1 VKVLGLDVSTSN
13 VGFCLLDTECSQSNG
28 VLLAYGIPLG
38 KIKGLYAKSCV
49 IRSSIQEIAK
59 DYCVDVVVVEEPL
72 QAFRSRMSSAHTIAK
87 LNRFNGIV
95 SFIARSEINCPVQM
109 GNVIS
114 VRKSVGIK
122 LEKKSDK
129 NTKEQILEWVA
140 ARKEMKNF
148 EWPTKKL
155 KSGPNAGTI
164 RHEDYCYDIADA
176 FVVALWGSMFLK
188 IEDLDDTIL

>member
-1 VKVLGLDVSTSN
+1 MKVLGLDVSTSN
-13 VGFCLLDTECSQSNG
+13 VGVCLLDTECSQMNG

-95 SFIARSEINCPVQM
+95 SFIARSELNCPVQM

-114 VRKSVGIK
+114 VRRAVGIK

-129 NTKEQILEWVA
+129 NTKEQILEWVT

-155 KSGPNAGTI
+155 KSGPNAGKI
-164 RHEDYCYDIADA
+164 RHEDFCYDIADA

>member
-13 VGFCLLDTECSQSNG
+13 VGVCLLDTECSQMNR

-49 IRSSIQEIAK
+49 VRNSIQEIAK

-87 LNRFNGIV
+87 LNRFNGII
-95 SFIARSEINCPVQM
+95 SFIARSEINCPVHM

-114 VRKSVGIK
+114 VRRAVGIK

-129 NTKEQILEWVA
+129 NTKEQIIEWVMS
-140 ARKEMKNF
+140 REEMKNF
-148 EWPTKKL
+148 SWPMKRL
-155 KSGPNAGTI
+155 KSGPSKGQI
-164 RHEDYCYDIADA
+164 RREDHCYDIADS

-188 IEDLDDTIL
+188 IEDLDHTIL